1 MVPHMMNA
9 RGSTGVKA
17 IIAVVL
23 LGVLA
28 FAGLQVFPVVSLYL
42 EHRNFRSAVEQKV
55 QSVLDIFS
63 LLDTEKLLTQEI
75 IELLDKM
82 GAQYLKNHVQVNVEE
97 RAKKVSVQ
105 VWYSRA
111 HKSLFFPN
119 PKHFYV
125 RVDSTGTAGGLGAAL
140 PTSAPTSAVDVTDAS
155 FAQEVLASPSPVMVA
170 FWAPWCGYCRQAL
183 PSIDEAARVFAG
195 KVKIAKL
202 DVDDSNE
209 SSSKYGIRGIPA
221 FIIFKNGKIIGRK
234 SGFGGQD
241 GLFAFIQQ
249 YI

>member
-9 RGSTGVKA
+9 RGSVGVKA
-17 IIAVVL
+17 IIAFVL

-28 FAGLQVFPVVSLYL
+28 FAGLQVLPVVSLYL

-55 QSVLDIFS
+55 RSVFDIFS
-63 LLDTEKLLTQEI
+63 LLDTEKLLTEEI

-125 RVDSTGTAGGLGAAL
+125 RVDGTGTVRGLRAAL
-140 PTSAPTSAVDVTDAS
+140 PTSAVDVTDAS

-183 PSIDEAARVFAG
+183 PSIDEAARLFAG

-202 DVDDSNE
+202 DVDDNNE

-221 FIIFKNGKIIGRK
+221 FIIFKNGKIIGRQV
-234 SGFGGQD
+234 GFSSQD
-241 GLFAFIQQ
+241 ELFAMIRQ
-249 YI
+249 YV